1 MHHAAIRKRNCR
13 SCADARAAGKD
24 SRNFGEAFF
33 AVLRKRTIRSQ
44 DEQRAAER
52 RVLFGMP
59 KAERLLMKT
68 RAEKAR
74 QDLEGH
80 RVEDGEG
87 R

>member
-1 MHHAAIRKRNCR
+1 MGSNGPQRVPGYHRIHMAKVINLR
-13 SCADARAAGKD
+13 SA
-24 SRNFGEAFF
+24 
-33 AVLRKRTIRSQ
+33 RKRTIRSQ